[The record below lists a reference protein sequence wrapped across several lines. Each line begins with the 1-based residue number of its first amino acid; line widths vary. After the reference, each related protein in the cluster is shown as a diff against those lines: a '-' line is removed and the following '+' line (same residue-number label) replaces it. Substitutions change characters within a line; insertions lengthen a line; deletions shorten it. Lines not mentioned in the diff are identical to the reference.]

1 MRKISLLVCFS
12 FFLFGLAFY
21 SVVLAATAQ
30 TVLTDIQNQ
39 YEKTTDFEANFVQE
53 YIGKVMRQSQKGEG
67 KVFFKKK
74 GMMRWDY
81 HLPNQKI
88 ISDGQTL
95 WFYQP
100 EENQV
105 LISHADKMIKEFG
118 FLVGEGDLRR
128 DFKLININE
137 SPSQKEDH
145 IVIEITPKES
155 HPAVSKLS
163 LAVDRK
169 TYFVIQVDVFD
180 SLGNVTRTRF
190 TDIKTNTNL
199 SGSFFQFKVPPG
211 TEIIRMQDSSS
222 PGGKGPQKK

>member
-1 MRKISLLVCFS
+1 VRKISLLICFS
-12 FFLFGLAFY
+12 FFLFGLVFY

-81 HLPNQKI
+81 RLPNQKI

-100 EENQV
+100 EE
-105 LISHADKMIKEFG
+105 I
-118 FLVGEGDLRR
+118 
-128 DFKLININE
+128 
-137 SPSQKEDH
+137 
-145 IVIEITPKES
+145 
-155 HPAVSKLS
+155 
-163 LAVDRK
+163 
-169 TYFVIQVDVFD
+169 
-180 SLGNVTRTRF
+180 RF
-190 TDIKTNTNL
+190 
-199 SGSFFQFKVPPG
+199 
-211 TEIIRMQDSSS
+211 
-222 PGGKGPQKK
+222 